1 MPESQS
7 DTMNAADAGQH
18 MSTERKPAKQDV
30 PDSKIPMPQN
40 AVSCGG
46 HLHQS
51 RPHQGTSGETVML

>member
-1 MPESQS
+1 
-7 DTMNAADAGQH
+7 MNAADAGQH